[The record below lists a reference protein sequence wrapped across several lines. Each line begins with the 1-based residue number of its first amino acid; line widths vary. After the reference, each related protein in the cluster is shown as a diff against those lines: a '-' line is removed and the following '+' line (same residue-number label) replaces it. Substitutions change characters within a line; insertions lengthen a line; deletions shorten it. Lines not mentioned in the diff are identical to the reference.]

1 MASMAMTFPVGSSV
15 RSQTPLLPRPRDP
28 GGSPPSVS
36 LCFLLQ
42 WSPREEGGVSEKDKA
57 LERTEGVQGRD
68 RDPGKPCLWRLP
80 VSLRLLPSRD
90 ISLPATFQYSWP
102 LLPTP
107 FPLKKKMQFVKV
119 NTRLD

>member
-1 MASMAMTFPVGSSV
+1 MASMAMTFPVGSPV

-80 VSLRLLPSRD
+80 VSLRLLPS
-90 ISLPATFQYSWP
+90 LPG
-102 LLPTP
+102 LLPSCHIPALLASPPNSFP
-107 FPLKKKMQFVKV
+107 FKKKDAVCKSKH
-119 NTRLD
+119 